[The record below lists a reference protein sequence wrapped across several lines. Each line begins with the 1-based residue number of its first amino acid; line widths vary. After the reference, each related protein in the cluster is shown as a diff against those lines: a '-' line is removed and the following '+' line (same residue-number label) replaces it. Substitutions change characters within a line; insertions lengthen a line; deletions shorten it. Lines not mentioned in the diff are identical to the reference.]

1 MLPLSVLI
9 WEAAMP
15 LFGAH
20 MSIAGGFH
28 NALLAAQ
35 AHRCDTVQLFV
46 SQPKAWPVTP
56 PQAQAGRKGL
66 GSGRIF
72 TKNANQWN
80 AKDLTDDEVRLF
92 RRTLR
97 QTRLRFPT
105 AHDSYLINL
114 ASPDDALYR
123 RSLEAFVVEMQ
134 RAERLGLRYLV
145 THPGAALDS
154 GEEAGLARVARALD
168 EVHRRCP
175 GFRVQVLLETTAGQG
190 TTLGHR
196 FEHLARILSL
206 VEEPDRLGICFD
218 TCHVFAAGYDLAPE
232 RAYRATMKDFQ
243 RLIGL
248 NRLRVFHLNDSLKPH
263 GSRVDRHAHIGR
275 GCLGLEPFRLL
286 VNDRRFRNRPMLL
299 ETPKEG
305 PGGEDMDAVN
315 LATLCSLLR
324 ADGTNRER
332 KRERGS

>member
-1 MLPLSVLI
+1 
-9 WEAAMP
+9 MP

-20 MSIAGGFH
+20 MSIAGGCH
-28 NALLAAQ
+28 NALVAARDHDC
-35 AHRCDTVQLFV
+35 ASVQL
-46 SQPKAWPVTP
+46 
-56 PQAQAGRKGL
+56 
-66 GSGRIF
+66 F

-92 RRTLR
+92 RKTLR

-123 RSLEAFVVEMQ
+123 RSLEAFIVEMQ
-134 RAERLGLRYLV
+134 RAERLGLCYLV
-145 THPGAALDS
+145 THPGTCLDS

-168 EVHRRCP
+168 EAHRRCP
-175 GFRVQVLLETTAGQG
+175 GFRLQVLLETTAGQG

-206 VEEPDRLGICFD
+206 VEQPNRLGVCLD

-232 RAYRATMKDFQ
+232 RAYRATMREFD

-248 NRLRVFHLNDSLKPH
+248 KRLRVFHLNDSLKPH

-305 PGGEDMDAVN
+305 PDGEDMDALN
-315 LATLCSLLR
+315 LATLRSLLR
-324 ADGTNRER
+324 ADGTDGERQR
-332 KRERGS
+332 KRGR